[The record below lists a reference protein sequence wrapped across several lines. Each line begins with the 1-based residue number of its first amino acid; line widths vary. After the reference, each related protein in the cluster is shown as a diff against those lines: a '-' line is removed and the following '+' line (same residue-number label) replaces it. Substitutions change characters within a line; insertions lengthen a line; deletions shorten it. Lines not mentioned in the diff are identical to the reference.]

1 MSGIVRNRP
10 SQEKAKITLS
20 LDKSLVERIR
30 SELSSGETL
39 SGAVEISLANMSS
52 EIFLDTVA
60 SALELKKEVMSP
72 REILATRQ
80 RGLRAEE
87 VVREIRDEA

>member
-52 EIFLDTVA
+52 EIFLQRVA
-60 SALELKKEVMSP
+60 TALGLKKEVLSP
-72 REILATRQ
+72 REILAMKQ
-80 RGLRAEE
+80 RGHGRNPH
-87 VVREIRDEA
+87 

>member
-1 MSGIVRNRP
+1 MSETVRNRLP
-10 SQEKAKITLS
+10 QEKAKITLS

-52 EIFLDTVA
+52 EIFLERVG
-60 SALELKKEVMSP
+60 SALELKKEVLSP
-72 REILATRQ
+72 REILAMRK

>member
-1 MSGIVRNRP
+1 MAETVRNR
-10 SQEKAKITLS
+10 SLQEKAKITLS

-39 SGAVEISLANMSS
+39 SGAVEVSLANMSS
-52 EIFLDTVA
+52 EMFLERVGF
-60 SALELKKEVMSP
+60 ALQLKKEVQST
-72 REILATRQ
+72 REILAMRKP
-80 RGLRAEE
+80 GLKAEE